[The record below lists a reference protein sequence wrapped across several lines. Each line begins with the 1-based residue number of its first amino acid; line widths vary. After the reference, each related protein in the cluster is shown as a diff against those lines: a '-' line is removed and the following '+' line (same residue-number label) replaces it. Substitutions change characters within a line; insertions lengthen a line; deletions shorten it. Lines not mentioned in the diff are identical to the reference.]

1 MNTTHHPFRM
11 RELAT
16 TLVLV
21 SATGV
26 MTGCGSNGS
35 PEPGPEAASS
45 PAQVQQTPG
54 AEPSADV
61 TYTGPYD
68 EEFRSDLAAFTG
80 QQVTL
85 IGEVS
90 DLAPSRSAVVLTSP
104 EEPDV
109 DPLLVTAR
117 YGFPEAEEGA
127 VVEVTGTVQADFRT
141 PADRDD
147 ADAEAGF
154 YDRHTGRPYVDQAEL
169 STANPAGT

>member
-1 MNTTHHPFRM
+1 MDTTHHPLRM

-16 TLVLV
+16 TLALV

-26 MTGCGSNGS
+26 ITGCGSNGS

-45 PAQVQQTPG
+45 PAQEQQTPG
-54 AEPSADV
+54 AETPASVA
-61 TYTGPYD
+61 YTGPYD
-68 EEFRSDLAAFTG
+68 EEFRSDLATYTG

-90 DLAPSRSAVVLTSP
+90 DLTPSRSSLVLASP
-104 EEPDV
+104 EDPDV

-127 VVEVTGTVQADFRT
+127 AVEVTGTVQADFQAR
-141 PADRDD
+141 ADQDD
-147 ADAEAGF
+147 VDAEAGF
-154 YDRHTGRPYVDQAEL
+154 YDRHTGQPYLDQAEL
-169 STANPAGT
+169 STTNPAGT